1 MFEIDFSPDQILN
14 MALDWLYH
22 QIVNGLSQFFGYM
35 NESGYNLFAQPWVMK
50 IVQLFSNIGWA
61 LYVTGIVVAV
71 FEFAIESQNG
81 RADPKGMALNI
92 IKGFFA
98 VNLFSVVPVKLF
110 ELSVDMQKTMAVDLS
125 SYVQIQPSANLAQLC
140 LDALSAK
147 VFDPLLGSL
156 ITIMMAY
163 AVVKVFLASLKRG
176 GILLIQISVGSL
188 YMFSVPRGN
197 NDGFVMWMKQVIAT
211 CLTSFLQSTMLT
223 CGLIVFNTEWILGL
237 GIMLAAGEIP
247 RIAGMFGLETSTRPN
262 INGVVNTAQSAVHLG
277 QMIKTVAAK

>member
-14 MALDWLYH
+14 MALDWLYQ

-61 LYVTGIVVAV
+61 LYVTSIVVAV

-98 VNLFSVVPVKLF
+98 VNLFSFVPIKLF